1 MSSSTNLNDT
11 LWQARALA
19 QKLPGGDEL
28 DALLVPIQVEREK
41 VRAILDASHFENTDN
56 MTLIDLAE
64 STSKIMSDLEKER
77 DDLLDKLESQVDG
90 SVAADGYYA
99 FATQC
104 DWKYPDGEPM
114 PIWAHL
120 PFEVQDAF
128 VAFAKAIVTATDR

>member
-1 MSSSTNLNDT
+1 
-11 LWQARALA
+11 
-19 QKLPGGDEL
+19 
-28 DALLVPIQVEREK
+28 
-41 VRAILDASHFENTDN
+41 